1 MKCGRG
7 RRANLAVA
15 ILESNDGRKG
25 LDTPNFWGQLSVVE
39 CGIVVKTI
47 FNGCSKP
54 RSIHLPPLD
63 LKLQGGLFRD
73 DVVLANSAFSSL
85 FASMKRVI
93 SSLIL
98 SLGFYGCAH
107 EVAFQD
113 AHYDIGGT
121 RDPHRV
127 AVVIDNQ
134 TLASK
139 EVINSGMAGVVNDW
153 EVQPGEMLKQVSDI
167 EFPQMFESYTLLTS
181 YPAEFSDTARVIV
194 ELSIVQYDFSD
205 FHAKI
210 TTRVVISK
218 MEPGKRVLLDR
229 TYQGTGASQ
238 GGKMFW
244 GGAFSMKSAI
254 RQSSIDAYKKIFR
267 QIREDLIRSL

>member
-1 MKCGRG
+1 
-7 RRANLAVA
+7 
-15 ILESNDGRKG
+15 
-25 LDTPNFWGQLSVVE
+25 
-39 CGIVVKTI
+39 
-47 FNGCSKP
+47 
-54 RSIHLPPLD
+54 
-63 LKLQGGLFRD
+63 
-73 DVVLANSAFSSL
+73 
-85 FASMKRVI
+85 MKRLI
-93 SSLIL
+93 SFLIL
-98 SLGFYGCAH
+98 SLGFCGCAH

-121 RDPHRV
+121 RDAHRV
-127 AVVIDNQ
+127 TVVIDSK

-167 EFPQMFESYTLLTS
+167 EFPQMFESYTLQTS
-181 YPAEFSDTARVIV
+181 YPAELPDADRAII

-210 TTRVVISK
+210 TIRVVVSK
-218 MEPGKRVLLDR
+218 IEPGKRILLDR
-229 TYQGTGASQ
+229 TYHGAGPSQ

-267 QIREDLIRSL
+267 QIREDLIRIL